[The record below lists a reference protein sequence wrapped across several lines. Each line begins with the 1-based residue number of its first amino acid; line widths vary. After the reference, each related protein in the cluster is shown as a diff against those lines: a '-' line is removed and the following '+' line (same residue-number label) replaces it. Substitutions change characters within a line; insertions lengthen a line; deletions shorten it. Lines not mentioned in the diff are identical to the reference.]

1 MTTTTIDAERITPA
15 RPLHERSLLW
25 KTMQV
30 PFWMACTLGLDL
42 KVYGRRNVPREGGV
56 LLLAN
61 HQSFLDPVL
70 VSVKLDRAVS
80 FLARHGLF
88 KPWGFRWFIRNLNA
102 FPIQQGKGDVGAMK
116 QSIALL
122 KQGAALLIF
131 PEGGRTEHGELQPI
145 AAGAA
150 LVVKR
155 AKVPVV
161 PVAIEGA
168 FESWPIHRPLPR
180 PGRVR
185 VMYGEP
191 TLLHELDGREIVARI
206 DADLRRMIGE
216 LRAMEGRP

>member
-1 MTTTTIDAERITPA
+1 MPPPTEPA
-15 RPLHERSLLW
+15 DLDSTRPLHVRSLLW
-25 KTMQV
+25 KVFQV
-30 PFWMACTLGLDL
+30 PFWVACTLGLDL
-42 KVYGRRNVPREGGV
+42 KVYGRRHVPSEGGV

-80 FLARHGLF
+80 FLARHDLF
-88 KPWGFRWFIRNLNA
+88 EPWGFRWVIRQLNA
-102 FPIQQGKGDVGAMK
+102 FPVRQGKGDVAAMK

-122 KQGAALLIF
+122 QRGAALTIF
-131 PEGGRTEHGELQPI
+131 PEGSRTENGELQPI

-168 FESWPIHRPLPR
+168 YEAWPIHRKLPR
-180 PGRVR
+180 TGRVR
-185 VMYGEP
+185 VMYGRP
-191 TLLHELDGREIVARI
+191 LLLHDLDGREIVARI
-206 DADLRRMIGE
+206 DAELRRMIAE
-216 LRAMEGRP
+216 LRAMHP